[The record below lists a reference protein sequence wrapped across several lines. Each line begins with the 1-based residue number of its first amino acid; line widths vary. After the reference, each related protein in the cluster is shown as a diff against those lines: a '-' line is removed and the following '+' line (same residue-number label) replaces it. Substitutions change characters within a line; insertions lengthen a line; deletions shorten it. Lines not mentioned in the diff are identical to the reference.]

1 MTKVWR
7 SPAPVVISP
16 RLTSKTTTAEIS
28 GSGTGNVV
36 ASNALD
42 VKISGSGTLT
52 YSGNPQV
59 SQTVS
64 GSGKLIKK

>member
-1 MTKVWR
+1 M
-7 SPAPVVISP
+7 
-16 RLTSKTTTAEIS
+16 
-28 GSGTGNVV
+28 V